1 MGRTTFN
8 GPVVSQNGFI
18 DSSFTDAERDAI
30 VNPQPG
36 LLIYNTTSNVY
47 QVCTVGGGTPTWD
60 TAFGGGAVGFTYT
73 QGTDYSSTGLLFSSS
88 MATSLT
94 IDTSLWSTSTATLRA
109 EPSGSVFYFVLN
121 NITYTFTSAAT
132 WTNISG
138 TTWVV
143 SGTSNFVGSVTN
155 QPVTQVAFQTPAV
168 VPDITSVSPSSGN
181 VGTSVTITGTGF
193 NGTTG
198 VTIGGVSATITASS
212 NTQIVVNSPLS
223 TPNVAVN
230 VVVTNTAGSST
241 EVAAFTNTST
251 STPTTYSVP
260 TDWNN
265 SMGNGI
271 TVNGTANTMQALSFR
286 WTNTAGYDTL
296 VARPS
301 GTVYTVVTASG
312 TFTGTQSGAW
322 GTGFAPIVSVI
333 WDTPGADSLAGT
345 SITFTV

>member
-1 MGRTTFN
+1 MSLTTFS

-36 LLIYNTTSNVY
+36 LMIYNTTSNVY

-73 QGTDYSSTGLLFSSS
+73 QGTDYSSTGLVFNSTMSP
-88 MATSLT
+88 ALT
-94 IDTSLWSTSTATLRA
+94 IDTSRWSTSTTTILA
-109 EPSGSVFYFVLN
+109 EPSGAVFYFVVSG
-121 NITYTFTSAAT
+121 ITYTFTSSTT
-132 WTNISG
+132 WSNISG

-143 SGTSNFVGSVTN
+143 PGTTNAPTLSNAS
-155 QPVTQVAFQTPAV
+155 VTQVAFQTPAV

-212 NTQIVVNSPLS
+212 DTQIVVNSPSS
-223 TPNVAVN
+223 TSNVAVD

-251 STPTTYSVP
+251 PTTTYSDP
-260 TDWNN
+260 TDYSNM
-265 SMGNGI
+265 MGMNGV
-271 TVNGTANTMQALSFR
+271 TVNSTGSLKTLSFR
-286 WTNTAGYDTL
+286 WTNSAGLDNLTAQ
-296 VARPS
+296 PS

-312 TFTGTQSGAW
+312 TITGTQNGAW
-322 GTGFAPIVSVI
+322 TISTESTVSI
-333 WDTPGADSLAGT
+333 TWDTPDFGNIAGS
-345 SITFTV
+345 SITFG